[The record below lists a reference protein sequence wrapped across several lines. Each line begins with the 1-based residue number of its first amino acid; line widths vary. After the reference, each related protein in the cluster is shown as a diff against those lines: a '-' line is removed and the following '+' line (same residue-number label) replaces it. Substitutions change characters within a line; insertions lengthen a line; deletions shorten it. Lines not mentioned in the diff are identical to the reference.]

1 MKIRSFNYDEDLFI
15 KDEELNKIEE
25 LIYCKEKMLLE
36 KHTQLKTVHLEN
48 NYLEGIQNDYNNY
61 FKYILKQKEEQI
73 ASLKLINDYIEQL
86 ILSGKLKKYDTLDA
100 KVEQRKIKDEI
111 ANIKNNLDKIVGKA
125 NNTNKM
131 LTSNLK

>member
-15 KDEELNKIEE
+15 KDDELKKIEE
-25 LIYCKEKMLLE
+25 LIYYKEKMLLE
-36 KHTQLKTVHLEN
+36 KHKQLKIVHLEN

-61 FKYILKQKEEQI
+61 FKYIMKQKEDQI
-73 ASLKLINDYIEQL
+73 KSLKLLNDYIEQL

-100 KVEQRKIKDEI
+100 KAEQQKIKAEI
-111 ANIKNNLDKIVGKA
+111 VNIKNNLDKIVGKA

>member
-61 FKYILKQKEEQI
+61 FKYISKQKEEQI

-86 ILSGKLKKYDTLDA
+86 ILSGKLKKYDILDA

>member
-15 KDEELNKIEE
+15 KDDELKKIEE
-25 LIYCKEKMLLE
+25 LIYYKEKMLLE
-36 KHTQLKTVHLEN
+36 KRKQLKTVHLEN

-61 FKYILKQKEEQI
+61 FEYIMKQKEDQI
-73 ASLKLINDYIEQL
+73 KSLKILNDYIEQL

-100 KVEQRKIKDEI
+100 KAEQQKIKAEI
-111 ANIKNNLDKIVGKA
+111 VNIKNNLDKIVGKA

>member
-15 KDEELNKIEE
+15 KDDELKKIEE
-25 LIYCKEKMLLE
+25 LIYYKEKMLLE
-36 KHTQLKTVHLEN
+36 KHKQLKTVHLEN
-48 NYLEGIQNDYNNY
+48 NYLEGIQKDYNNY
-61 FKYILKQKEEQI
+61 FEYIMKQKEDQI
-73 ASLKLINDYIEQL
+73 KSLKLLNDYIEQL

-100 KVEQRKIKDEI
+100 KAEQQKIKAEI
-111 ANIKNNLDKIVGKA
+111 ASIKNNLDKIVGKA